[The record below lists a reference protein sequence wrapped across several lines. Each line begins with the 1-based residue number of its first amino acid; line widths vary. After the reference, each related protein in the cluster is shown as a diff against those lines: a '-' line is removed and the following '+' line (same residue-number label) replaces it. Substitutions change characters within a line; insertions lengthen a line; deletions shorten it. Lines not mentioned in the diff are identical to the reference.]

1 MRSLGLAKVAVLV
14 AGIGA
19 LAAAPALADTFTL
32 NVSLASSG
40 TVNQPIVITA
50 TGNDPTDGGA
60 LYLEIDAIPTTLTT
74 TCPTGYLN
82 GSQLAAATSSGQLVA
97 FDQREDFDAS
107 GNFSNVNAFTPNATG
122 QYLLCS
128 YTDDGAGD
136 TLATSTMTTSITAA
150 TAPVTPPTPPVTP
163 QASKPV
169 DTTKPRVTRSGNTL
183 SCSVGRWANAP
194 QKYSYRWLVARKVK
208 SGAHGRTL
216 GSAHKLRGRNVQCSV
231 TASNSAGSTTA
242 TSTAFKV
249 H

>member
-1 MRSLGLAKVAVLV
+1 MKSFGRAMSVALLPGVFALAL
-14 AGIGA
+14 GIGSP
-19 LAAAPALADTFTL
+19 AAFAATFTL
-32 NVSLASSG
+32 SVSVASSG
-40 TVNQPIVITA
+40 TVNKPMVITA
-50 TGNDPTDGGA
+50 TGNDPTGGGA

-107 GNFSNVNAFTPNATG
+107 GNFSNVNAFTPDATG

-136 TLATSTMTTSITAA
+136 TLATSSLTTNITAA
-150 TAPVTPPTPPVTP
+150 TPPVTP
-163 QASKPV
+163 PASKPV
-169 DTTKPRVTRSGNTL
+169 ATAKPRVTRSGNTL
-183 SCSVGRWANAP
+183 SCSAGSWTNAP
-194 QKYSYRWLVARKVK
+194 QKYSYRWLVGHKVK
-208 SGAHGRTL
+208 SGARGRTL
-216 GSAHKLRGRNVQCSV
+216 GSARKLRGRDVQCSV

-242 TSTAFKV
+242 TSTVFKV